1 MTPEQRTAARQRLQ
15 KRIGMP
21 YEYAL
26 RLSEDAERR
35 LAESMIEVL
44 LYGSSFVTYHLPPAG
59 APPDLVIKDLPTFRK
74 FAERH
79 R

>member
-1 MTPEQRTAARQRLQ
+1 MTPEQRTAARKRLQ

-26 RLSEDAERR
+26 ALSEDAERR
-35 LAESMIEVL
+35 LADSMTDLL
-44 LYGSSFVTYHLPPAG
+44 LYGSSFVTHHRPPVG
-59 APPDLVIKDLPTFRK
+59 APSDMVVKDLPTFRK
-74 FAERH
+74 FVERH